1 MKKVFKTLLVVVVML
16 ALSVPAFAQIGYD
29 APPMTEAGDNV
40 NDSGAVVT
48 VVLYEYEKTEDGKFE
63 PFNSEDGVL
72 ANENL
77 RFALTVTLP
86 TQDGNYCDLKNP
98 CRIESVINNASYA
111 PVLDSENSDLN
122 GTELKFEQTSAEGVY
137 AADFEY
143 SPELIAEGGTFTYM
157 FTTQALT
164 ASTVTVNATLSGG
177 RKELPMRFAYDGRI
191 YDIEGVEKENFTVY
205 VDNSF
210 GMVINVDGE
219 SKVTGLQIFSSEYS
233 NKFFDVVYSENE
245 VEFVNG
251 GESFK
256 KGSSEY
262 EALYEDYEAIMGV
275 MGFSEGEMA
284 YVYTNALVNRF
295 NTAFSLSASMT
306 FDEAGS
312 VPPPFTSGNSVVF
325 GFVVMAAAVALS
337 AAFFTKKL
345 RRI

>member
-1 MKKVFKTLLVVVVML
+1 MKRVLKTILVVFAVL
-16 ALSVPAFAQIGYD
+16 ALSMPAFAQIGYD
-29 APPMTEAGDNV
+29 APPMSGEESV
-40 NDSGAVVT
+40 NESSAKVEVT
-48 VVLYEYEKTEDGKFE
+48 LYEYEKSEDGSYA
-63 PFNSEDGVL
+63 PFNSEDGIL

-86 TQDGNYCDLKNP
+86 TQDGSYCDLKNP

-111 PVLDSENSDLN
+111 PTLDGDGSDVKD
-122 GTELKFEQTSAEGVY
+122 TELKFEETSAEGVY
-137 AADFEY
+137 AASFEY
-143 SPELIAEGGTFTYM
+143 SPEIVEKGGTFTYM
-157 FTTQALT
+157 FTTQAKT

-210 GMVINVDGE
+210 GMIINVNDE
-219 SKVTGLQIFSSEYS
+219 SKVTGLQVFSSEYS
-233 NKFFDVVYSENE
+233 NKFFDVVYEENE
-245 VEFVNG
+245 VTFKNG
-251 GESFK
+251 EETVK

-262 EALYEDYEAIMGV
+262 ATLYADYEAIMGV

-295 NTAFSLSASMT
+295 NTAFAISASQT

-312 VPPPFTSGNSVVF
+312 VPPPYTSGNSVVF
-325 GFVVMAAAVALS
+325 GFIVMAAAIAIS
-337 AAFFTKKL
+337 AAFFMKKL
-345 RRI
+345 RRV